1 MSRWT
6 ADLPDAVH
14 VDVGQVVALPL
25 DAGAS
30 GAGNR
35 WSAGSD
41 GEAVAVEVLVAPPG
55 PPAPAAPPAPP
66 APDPP
71 APDAPPSSSAASETL
86 LVTGVA
92 AGRAVVRLRLG
103 RSWETEPLATHDLTV
118 EVG

>member
-14 VDVGQVVALPL
+14 VGVGQVVALPL

-66 APDPP
+66 APD
-71 APDAPPSSSAASETL
+71 APPSSSAASETL